1 MTTNNFT
8 WKLDNK
14 ASIYEGIETYEIVDK
29 ELLHGF
35 INTGMGISY
44 RDNKRYKKTGIRY
57 ENEQKQMLHYL
68 ELEQDGYFY
77 TSHKMSAHKWGRIQP
92 TDYLSLCIMH
102 RPTRHT
108 LTTAK
113 YIDIDM
119 VNCHSNIYLSFAKH
133 YKLTCEALTEYCEN
147 PLILR
152 NNIINFYFPEAK
164 NEEDPLKKKALTD
177 KAKVLII
184 SLANGGSL
192 KQWLLDNELQN
203 IEFEGVKQIEEELRV
218 IRDNVFIH
226 NQHILQ
232 DIIKANGPI
241 KGGSTKHKRTVMSLW
256 SQTIERFLQE
266 CAIEFLAQWY
276 PIESIIPCQDGLM
289 LEKQYYYDGL
299 IEDINTHVNS
309 KYSYNTKFE
318 CKPLDNIIH
327 IPKNKKLNLDIS
339 KHNDDETDFYNIS
352 YPYYSLNQKKIDI
365 EYEDFETSDIFIVKS
380 GTGTGKSESIAD
392 LYREYKTN
400 HPQTKILCVSG
411 LKTILQQI
419 TKTFKK
425 VDVNLKNY
433 LNAKTNVEI
442 WQNDS
447 IMCINSITKITDFD
461 FSDTVLYLD
470 ECTDLFM
477 RLCDN
482 ETMGNTK
489 LIVATFIDIFKN
501 CKKVVITDA
510 HLTKSVEDLVK
521 LRKTPSEKIYY
532 YVNSYKKF
540 KDKDAISVGNV
551 NVFTKKLIDRV
562 KEGIKFIFS
571 SDSERIAKEMYTLC
585 LSHSRDEDKSKFYLF
600 TAKDNENLDITK
612 INHSD
617 SYIFYSPRVTCGVSI
632 ISNTNLDSFQ
642 YITGKSIDAI
652 TLYQQATRNRTMNKL
667 YYYIENKA
675 KNVQTFRSYETCVEH
690 YKLKVKQTKE
700 LLECSTYI
708 DVDEKIQVHENFF
721 FNLYCHRLY
730 SHSLVFK
737 NIRKHF
743 EHEIIN
749 AGFKISKDNS
759 ICEANYEEEIKINV
773 EIHDTKKIEDLKES
787 ITTVFSDKL
796 NTNLLVNR
804 CQYLNISDAEQIEKY
819 KHIIQKDSCYE
830 SYSKFE
836 KLLRNKNYVIEKL
849 KNARNDKF
857 DVDMVTNTYYKVLLI
872 RYFEIA
878 FNITPL
884 EIDNFSCVI
893 PNIGKEKLVKL
904 CKDIEF
910 RFRLKKVCINNKADV
925 KSTYL
930 KILKQMIGLEIMK
943 SVRSTVKNEDGKQM
957 RQLQYDYVN
966 MQDVIDLVILKNK
979 KCLGNFDKEII
990 TTLAKHIKIP
1000 DEILNK
1006 KYSPPSVIIDTI
1018 IEYMIDDED

>member
-77 TSHKMSAHKWGRIQP
+77 TGHKMSAHKWGRIQP

-147 PLILR
+147 PLVLR

-164 NEEDPLKKKALTD
+164 HEEDPLKKKALTD

-192 KQWLLDNELQN
+192 KQWLLDNELPN

-309 KYSYNTKFE
+309 TYSYNTKFE

-327 IPKNKKLNLDIS
+327 IPKNKKLNLNIS

-352 YPYYSLNQKKIDI
+352 YPYYSLDQKKIAI
-365 EYEDFETSDIFIVKS
+365 EYEDFEASDIFIVKS
-380 GTGTGKSESIAD
+380 GTGTGKSES
-392 LYREYKTN
+392 K
-400 HPQTKILCVSG
+400 
-411 LKTILQQI
+411 
-419 TKTFKK
+419 
-425 VDVNLKNY
+425 
-433 LNAKTNVEI
+433 
-442 WQNDS
+442 
-447 IMCINSITKITDFD
+447 
-461 FSDTVLYLD
+461 
-470 ECTDLFM
+470 
-477 RLCDN
+477 CDN

-562 KEGIKFIFS
+562 KEGTKFIFS

-585 LSHSRDEDKSKFYLF
+585 LSHSRDENKSKFYLF
-600 TAKDNENLDITK
+600 TAKDNVDLDITK

-632 ISNTNLDSFQ
+632 ISNTDLDSFQ
-642 YITGKSIDAI
+642 YVTGKSIDAI

-700 LLECSTYI
+700 LLECSTYTDI
-708 DVDEKIQVHENFF
+708 DEKIQVHENFF
-721 FNLYCHRLY
+721 FNLYCHRRY
-730 SHSLVFK
+730 THSLVFK

-743 EHEIIN
+743 EHELIN

-759 ICEANYEEEIKINV
+759 ICKADYEEEIKINV

-787 ITTVFSDKL
+787 ITTVFSDKS

-804 CQYLNISDAEQIEKY
+804 CQYLNISDAEQVEKY

-830 SYSKFE
+830 SYLKFE

-884 EIDNFSCVI
+884 EIDEFSCVI
-893 PNIGKEKLVKL
+893 PSIGKEKLVKL
-904 CKDIEF
+904 CKDIES
-910 RFRLKKVCINNKADV
+910 RFRLKNVSINNEADV

-930 KILKQMIGLEIMK
+930 KILKQMIGLEMMK
-943 SVRSTVKNEDGKQM
+943 SVRSTKNNKDGKQM

-979 KCLGNFDKEII
+979 ECLGNFDKGII
-990 TTLAKHIKIP
+990 TTLAKHIEIP

-1006 KYSPPSVIIDTI
+1006 KYSPPPVIIDTI
-1018 IEYMIDDED
+1018 LEYMIEDED